1 MRVLPRPVPATE
13 QQPKEQHPT
22 KKALLTCLGLALIV
36 IPPIFLAWCV
46 GAFINQGWSPA
57 LWGETNRSF
66 AALVWLAAQ
75 MLWAGFI
82 ALSLEK
88 GARQ

>member
-1 MRVLPRPVPATE
+1 MRVLPRPTPATE
-13 QQPKEQHPT
+13 QQPKDRLT
-22 KKALLTCLGLALIV
+22 IKKVGLYFLGLAV
-36 IPPIFLAWCV
+36 ILVPPVFLAWCV
-46 GAFINQGWSPA
+46 GAFIHQGWSPT

-82 ALSLEK
+82 AFLFEK
-88 GARQ
+88 GVC